1 MEFSTSKTITFAA
14 LVCLVCGVFVASAA
28 VGLKERQKENEVLDR
43 QKKVLEVA
51 GLPIGTPEELK
62 ATYAARVN
70 PTEVALVEGGCAEGK
85 KGTTVAAPAG
95 NKAKVAI
102 LPSCAT
108 VFLIRDAQ
116 DAAKTETIILP
127 VEGKGLWSTLYG
139 FIAMDPNG
147 VDIKGL
153 TFYKHGE
160 TPGLGGEV
168 DNPKWKAQWIGKKAF
183 KAGDAAPALFVQ
195 KGKSSSDYAV
205 DGLSGATLTSNGVT
219 YLLQFWLSPEL
230 FGNYLKSF
238 KG

>member
-1 MEFSTSKTITFAA
+1 MEFSTSKTITFAVV
-14 LVCLVCGVFVASAA
+14 VCLVCGVFVAGSA

-51 GLPIGTPEELK
+51 GITTSTPEELK

-70 PTEVALVEGGCAEGK
+70 PTDVPLVKEGCAEGK
-85 KGTTVAAPAG
+85 KGLTGPAPAG
-95 NKAKVAI
+95 NKAKVAN
-102 LPSCAT
+102 LPNCAT
-108 VFLIRDAQ
+108 IFLIRDAK
-116 DAAKTETIILP
+116 DPAKTETIILP

-139 FIAMDPNG
+139 YIAMDPNG
-147 VDIKGL
+147 ADIKGL

-168 DNPKWKAQWIGKKAF
+168 DNPRWKAQWIGKKAY
-183 KAGDAAPALFVQ
+183 KPGDAAPALFVQ
-195 KGKSSSDYAV
+195 KGKANNEYSV

-230 FGNYLKSF
+230 FGTYLKSF